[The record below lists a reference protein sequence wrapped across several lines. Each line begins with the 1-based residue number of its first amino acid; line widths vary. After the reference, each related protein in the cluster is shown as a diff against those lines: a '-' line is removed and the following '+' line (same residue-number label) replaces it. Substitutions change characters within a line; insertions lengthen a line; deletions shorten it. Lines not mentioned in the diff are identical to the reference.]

1 MTLIV
6 LSVAFYSPKDHAF
19 GFHNEL
25 DANVAKVLNL
35 DVFLVCRVAHI
46 LLLFHPAS

>member
-1 MTLIV
+1 MTLII

-19 GFHNEL
+19 GFHNDL
-25 DANVAKVLNL
+25 DANVAKVLNP
-35 DVFLVCRVAHI
+35 DACLVCRVAHI